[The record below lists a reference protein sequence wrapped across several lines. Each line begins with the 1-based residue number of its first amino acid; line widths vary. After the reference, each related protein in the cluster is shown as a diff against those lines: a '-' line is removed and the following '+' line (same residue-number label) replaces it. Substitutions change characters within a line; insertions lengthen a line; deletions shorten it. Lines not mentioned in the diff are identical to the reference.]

1 MADRRSET
9 VEKLLRAART
19 QFAAL
24 GFERTTVR
32 SVAAEAGV
40 DPALIIRYFGG
51 KEGLLAEAAA
61 VDLHLPNLK
70 DVPRAEIGPAI
81 VRHFLRRWEDPQGD
95 DILRVLMRSA
105 ATNQTAAA
113 QMRAIFADQVARMVV
128 SLVPA
133 NEAGTRAGLI
143 ATQVLGLAFV
153 RNVLKLPEPALDID
167 ALART
172 IGPTIERYLFDPI
185 G

>member
-9 VEKLLRAART
+9 VEKLLRAARR
-19 QFAAL
+19 QFGAL

-51 KEGLLAEAAA
+51 KDGLLAAATA
-61 VDLHLPNLK
+61 VDLHLPDLT
-70 DVPRAEIGPAI
+70 DVARIEIGPAI
-81 VRHFLRRWEDPQGD
+81 VRHFLHRWEDPLGD
-95 DILRVLMRSA
+95 DILRLLMRSA
-105 ATNQTAAA
+105 ATNQMAAA
-113 QMRAIFADQVARMVV
+113 QMRSIFADQVTQMVA

-133 NEAGTRAGLI
+133 NEAGLRAGLI

-153 RNVLKLPEPALDID
+153 RQVLKLPEPALEID

-172 IGPTIERYLFDPI
+172 VGSTIERYLFGPI